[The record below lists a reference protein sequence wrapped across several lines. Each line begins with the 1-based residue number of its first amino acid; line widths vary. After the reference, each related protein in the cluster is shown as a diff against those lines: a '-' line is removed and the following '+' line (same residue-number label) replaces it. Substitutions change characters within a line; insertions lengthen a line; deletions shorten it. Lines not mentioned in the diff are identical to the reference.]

1 MSDIASSS
9 KARKPRQERSAAR
22 MAKVV
27 AAAAELLVEVGPE
40 QLSIPA
46 IAIAADVPRAAIYP
60 FFPDKYALLSHLAR
74 AEMDSLLHTLQQ
86 SSSADSDSWRQRVD
100 KLVTVAVD
108 YYNSH
113 PVASILLLRGT
124 LGDGDHDAHKAKNR
138 AISQLLRSHLEPL
151 EALEPLPQAPD
162 AAILAVEIAFAC
174 MQHGYQID
182 QRVSPPI
189 AREATR
195 AACAYLAL
203 WERGREQS

>member
-1 MSDIASSS
+1 
-9 KARKPRQERSAAR
+9 